1 MRGLDEFISTKSQ
14 LKKSRMDFFSNL
26 LVQHVGSEAP
36 YMSGHKGNNNHD
48 EFSDFDGLKCADL
61 PTTPCPEI
69 GTVLVTGGSGYIGG
83 LLAPELLARGYQ
95 VRVMVRGGFRLNEDR
110 WPGADV
116 VVADALKKKHMNWA
130 LEGIHTAFYLIHSL
144 LMGPEEFE
152 AADIQAAINF
162 REAAREEGVKRIIY
176 LGGLGDRLASKS
188 RHLRSRVKV
197 GDALRAGSVPVTTMR
212 AAVVI
217 GSGSASYEIIR
228 HLVTRMPFIL
238 LPHWCRNKCHPIGVR
253 DLIKY
258 LVGLLET
265 PETGGETL
273 EACGNDILTYEEMLR
288 IFADVLD
295 RKIVFVPFP
304 FSNIK
309 FYSYFV
315 SLLTPV
321 PAQIT
326 VGLMEGLQDDAVCK
340 TDNIRKYIPFEPL
353 SYREA
358 VVRAFTREEQDN
370 VRTRWSDAYPPAYEL
385 AIKLHELDTEPIFS
399 TTRSHYTKKDAA
411 SVFNSVCRIGGKAG
425 WFDSNWM
432 WRVRGGIDRLLSG
445 PGSLRGRKS
454 SSRLEV
460 NDVIDFWRVEDLQK
474 NCRLLLRAEMRM
486 PGKAWLEFNIGDEGA
501 RTKLSITAHFHT
513 TRTLGGLYWYIF
525 LPFHDFIFRDLLVQI
540 CATAKETKSELKTK
554 SA

>member
-1 MRGLDEFISTKSQ
+1 MGGNRRK
-14 LKKSRMDFFSNL
+14 
-26 LVQHVGSEAP
+26 
-36 YMSGHKGNNNHD
+36 NNND
-48 EFSDFDGLKCADL
+48 GLSDSEGLKCVDL

-83 LLAPELLARGYQ
+83 ILAPELLARGYQ
-95 VRVMVRGGFRLNEDR
+95 VRVMIRRGFMVNESR

-116 VVADALKKKHMNWA
+116 VVADALKKEQLNKA
-130 LEGIHTAFYLIHSL
+130 LEGVHTAYYLIHSL

-176 LGGLGDRLASKS
+176 LGGLGDRQASKS

-197 GDALRAGSVPVTTMR
+197 GDALSAGSVPVTTLR
-212 AAVVI
+212 AAVII

-228 HLVTRMPFIL
+228 YLVTTMPFIL
-238 LPHWCRNKCHPIGVR
+238 LPHWCSNKCHPIGVR

-258 LVGLLET
+258 IVGLLET
-265 PETGGETL
+265 PETSGKTL
-273 EACGNDILTYEEMLR
+273 EVCGNDILSYENMLR

-295 RKIVFVPFP
+295 KKIVFVHVP

-309 FYSYFV
+309 LFSYFV

-326 VGLMEGLQDDAVCK
+326 AGLMEGLQDDAVCK

-353 SYREA
+353 SYKEA
-358 VVRAFTREEQDN
+358 IVRAFSREEQDN
-370 VRTRWSDAYPPAYEL
+370 VSTRWSDSYPPAHEL
-385 AIKLHELDTEPIFS
+385 AIKLHELDAEPIFS
-399 TTRSHYTKKDAA
+399 TAYSYDTDKDAA
-411 SVFNSVCRIGGKAG
+411 SVFNSVCRVGGKAG
-425 WFDSNWM
+425 WFNSNWM

-454 SSRLEV
+454 RSRLEV

-474 NCRLLLRAEMRM
+474 NQRLLLRAEMRM
-486 PGKAWLEFNIGDEGA
+486 PGKAWLEFNIVDGGA
-501 RTKLSITAHFHT
+501 HTKLSITAHFHT
-513 TRTLGGLYWYIF
+513 KTALGRVYWYIF
-525 LPFHDFIFRDLLVQI
+525 LPFHDFIFSDLLVQI
-540 CATAKETKSELKTK
+540 CATAKEHKSEHKTK
-554 SA
+554 HA